1 MRGKPLLPML
11 AIVFAWSWALALPA
25 GAQTDVECIGVNDST
40 TLDAKLLKQKLK
52 GPVGNAKQIAVA
64 ATAIPATGIEMP
76 PGIALKYA
84 ARLTADADDGH
95 FCCWSALWIAPDGSE
110 LKAVSDNGKWMVA
123 PLTQKPDGTLD
134 DLRATI
140 GDMRCDGQGKL
151 VSDKERREQDAPES
165 MGRLADGSWLVG
177 FECGEKCD
185 GEERASRRAHR
196 IRLYPAG
203 KEAEGQG
210 LAGAPLVPK
219 PVPVDLQFQPPDRGP
234 EGLTVLDGDRVVV
247 FSENYYYRPPNS
259 QCGATKA
266 WVSRKAWGEIERPTE
281 WEDMRYPLQRFASQ
295 AADGKGG
302 ETCYEIAGIAR
313 LPIGTDAFVILERRF
328 ERDDV
333 MHVRLALTNLAE
345 LRAGIEPKTIFSRS
359 EGKGLPQPRL
369 LLDNFEGIATAPI
382 PGGAAIWLLSDDN
395 ADADWQKP
403 CAAGSAAEPVGC
415 QRTLLLRL
423 DYLPDAD
430 ARRQGGGA
438 DALAPQPSRD

>member
-11 AIVFAWSWALALPA
+11 AVILAWALPA
-25 GAQTDVECIGVNDST
+25 GAQTAVECIGVDDSMA
-40 TLDAKLLKQKLK
+40 LDAKQLKTKLK
-52 GPVGNAKQIAVA
+52 GPVGGAKEVAVT
-64 ATAIPATGIEMP
+64 ATAIATAGVEMP

-84 ARLTADADDGH
+84 ARLTASGDDGH
-95 FCCWSALWIAPDGSE
+95 FCCWSALWVAPDGSE
-110 LKAVSDNGKWMVA
+110 LKALSDNGKWMVA
-123 PLTQKPDGTLD
+123 PLKQKADGTLD
-134 DLRATI
+134 DFRATI

-151 VSDKERREQDAPES
+151 ISDKERREQDSPES

-203 KEAEGQG
+203 TETEGQG
-210 LAGAPLVPK
+210 LAGAPLLPK
-219 PVPVDLQFQPPDRGP
+219 PVPVDLQWQPPNRGP
-234 EGLTVLDGDRVVV
+234 EGLAVLDGDRVVA
-247 FSENYYYRPPNS
+247 FSENYYYRPPGN

-266 WVSRKAWGEIERPTE
+266 WISRKAWAEIERPTD
-281 WEDMRYPLQRFASQ
+281 WEDIRYPLQRFASQ

-302 ETCYEIAGIAR
+302 DTCYEVSGIAP

-333 MHVRLALTNLAE
+333 MHVRLAVTNLAD
-345 LRAGIEPKTIFSRS
+345 LRAGIEPKTILARS

-403 CAAGSAAEPVGC
+403 CDAASAAEPVGC

-423 DYLPDAD
+423 DYVHDAD
-430 ARRQGGGA
+430 ARRPS
-438 DALAPQPSRD
+438 DATDSFAPPPDRD